1 MDLIIMDNFINEDR
15 LLDLWLEEYFE
26 DHEDTNDEDLDND

>member
-26 DHEDTNDEDLDND
+26 EHEDTNDEDLDND

>member
-1 MDLIIMDNFINEDR
+1 MDNFTNEER

-26 DHEDTNDEDLDND
+26 DHEDTNDEESNDEI

>member
-1 MDLIIMDNFINEDR
+1 MMDNFINEDR

-26 DHEDTNDEDLDND
+26 EHEDTNDEDLDND

>member
-1 MDLIIMDNFINEDR
+1 MDNFINEER

-26 DHEDTNDEDLDND
+26 DHEDTNDEDFDDD

>member
-1 MDLIIMDNFINEDR
+1 MDNFINEDR

-26 DHEDTNDEDLDND
+26 EYEDTNNEEFDDD

>member
-1 MDLIIMDNFINEDR
+1 MDNFTNEER

-26 DHEDTNDEDLDND
+26 EHEDTNAEESDDD

>member
-1 MDLIIMDNFINEDR
+1 MDPIIMDNFINEDR

-26 DHEDTNDEDLDND
+26 EHEDTNNEDLGND

>member
-26 DHEDTNDEDLDND
+26 DHEDTTNEDNDDD

>member
-1 MDLIIMDNFINEDR
+1 MDNFINEDR

-26 DHEDTNDEDLDND
+26 LNADLKDLVEFDEDLIDD

>member
-1 MDLIIMDNFINEDR
+1 MDNFINEER

>member
-1 MDLIIMDNFINEDR
+1 MMDNFINEDR

-26 DHEDTNDEDLDND
+26 DHEDTNNEDLDND

>member
-1 MDLIIMDNFINEDR
+1 MMDNFTNEER

-26 DHEDTNDEDLDND
+26 EHTNDEDNNNDDD

>member
-1 MDLIIMDNFINEDR
+1 MDNFINEER

-26 DHEDTNDEDLDND
+26 DDTNTNSEDNYDND

>member
-1 MDLIIMDNFINEDR
+1 MDNFINEDR

-26 DHEDTNDEDLDND
+26 DHEDTNDGESDDD

>member
-1 MDLIIMDNFINEDR
+1 MDPIIMDNFINEDR

-26 DHEDTNDEDLDND
+26 DHEDTNDEESNDD

>member
-1 MDLIIMDNFINEDR
+1 MDNFINEDR

-26 DHEDTNDEDLDND
+26 DQDDTNNEDLNNDD

>member
-1 MDLIIMDNFINEDR
+1 MDNFTNEER

-26 DHEDTNDEDLDND
+26 EHEDTNDEDLDND

>member
-1 MDLIIMDNFINEDR
+1 MDNFINEDR

-26 DHEDTNDEDLDND
+26 DHEDTTNEESDQ

>member
-1 MDLIIMDNFINEDR
+1 MDNFINEER

-26 DHEDTNDEDLDND
+26 DHDDLLIEDSNDD

>member
-1 MDLIIMDNFINEDR
+1 MDNFINEER

-26 DHEDTNDEDLDND
+26 DHDNDEENDDD

>member
-1 MDLIIMDNFINEDR
+1 MDNFINEER

-26 DHEDTNDEDLDND
+26 DHDDSPIDEESDQ

>member
-1 MDLIIMDNFINEDR
+1 MDNFINEDR

-26 DHEDTNDEDLDND
+26 EHEDTNDEDLDND

>member
-1 MDLIIMDNFINEDR
+1 MGLIIMDNFTNEER

-26 DHEDTNDEDLDND
+26 EHEDTNDEDLDND

>member
-1 MDLIIMDNFINEDR
+1 MDNFINEDR

>member
-1 MDLIIMDNFINEDR
+1 MDNFINEER

-26 DHEDTNDEDLDND
+26 DHEDTNDEELDQ

>member
-1 MDLIIMDNFINEDR
+1 MDNFINEER

-26 DHEDTNDEDLDND
+26 DHEDTNNEDLDND